1 MYIELDIVYSYCVD
15 KIFTS
20 VLFSNSRT
28 VWEKI
33 RFITFLDFHI
43 FSVRHVLVHCT
54 K

>member
-33 RFITFLDFHI
+33 RFITFLDYSYFFCKTRISSLH
-43 FSVRHVLVHCT
+43 
-54 K
+54 

>member
-28 VWEKI
+28 VWEKYVLLPFWI
-33 RFITFLDFHI
+33 FHI

>member
-28 VWEKI
+28 VREKI
-33 RFITFLDFHI
+33 RFIAFLDFSYF
-43 FSVRHVLVHCT
+43 FSVRHMY
-54 K
+54 